1 MGTVTTPV
9 ILSGGSGTRLWPLS
23 LPGRPKQLQVLVG
36 ADSMIQSTVRRARLQ
51 SGSTAPVVVCND
63 RQAAEIIDQLGAIG
77 SSPQAVVIEPVARNT
92 APAVAA
98 AAMLLDPEVVM
109 AVLPADHVIEDDGAF
124 ETALASAIEAAVQ
137 GNLVTFGVV
146 PTRPET
152 GFGYIEVGEQR
163 GDTAEVRRFVE
174 KPDSAAA
181 VELVASGYLWN
192 SGMFAFT
199 AGAIL
204 GEMRRWEPQLVE
216 AVAAAVETASREEGG
231 MRVRLGDSFG
241 DAPSISLDYAVMER
255 TDRARVVAL
264 DAGWS
269 DVGSWQSLWEVLDP
283 DGGTVTV
290 GEVHAVDVERS
301 YVRSESRPVA
311 VIGVDDVVVVET
323 PDAVLVVDRRR
334 AQEVRSAAEWFAH
347 RPGDE

>member
-23 LPGRPKQLQVLVG
+23 LPGRPKQLQALVG
-36 ADSMIQSTVRRARLQ
+36 DDTMIQATVRRARLQ
-51 SGSTAPVVVCND
+51 SGSTAPVVVCNE
-63 RQAAEIIDQLGAIG
+63 RQATEIIDQLGAIG
-77 SSPQAVVIEPVARNT
+77 SSPQSVVIEPVARNT

-98 AAMLLDPEVVM
+98 AAMLLGPEAVM
-109 AVLPADHVIEDDGAF
+109 VVLPADHVIEDDGAF
-124 ETALASAIEAAVQ
+124 ETALASAVETAFE

-152 GFGYIEVGEQR
+152 GFGYIEIGDSR
-163 GDTAEVRRFVE
+163 GNTAEVKRFVE
-174 KPDSAAA
+174 KPDQAAA
-181 VELVASGYLWN
+181 VEFVASGYLWN

-204 GEMRRWEPQLVE
+204 EEMRRWEPQLVD
-216 AVAAAVETASREEGG
+216 AVAAAVEEARPDGG
-231 MRVRLGDSFG
+231 AKVRLGDSFG
-241 DAPSISLDYAVMER
+241 QAPAISLDYAVMER
-255 TDRARVVAL
+255 TDRARVVTL

-283 DGGTVTV
+283 AGGTVTV
-290 GEVHAVDVERS
+290 GDVHAVDVDRS
-301 YVRSESRPVA
+301 YLHSESRPVA

-323 PDAVLVVDRRR
+323 PDGVLVMDRRR
-334 AQEVRSAAEWFAH
+334 SQEVRSAAEWFALLD
-347 RPGDE
+347 RDD